1 MRKVLP
7 NPKWRERI
15 TSSGPCP
22 SPRWGDG
29 QGQASFGYAPLAC
42 PRCGTIMQ
50 LAEVWE
56 PKRGHVWM
64 RRWLET
70 HRAIKA
76 LRAAF
81 SDLRT
86 RPLGHFRQL
95 GFNFS
100 NTS

>member
-1 MRKVLP
+1 
-7 NPKWRERI
+7 
-15 TSSGPCP
+15 
-22 SPRWGDG
+22 
-29 QGQASFGYAPLAC
+29 
-42 PRCGTIMQ
+42 MQ

-76 LRAAF
+76 LREAF
-81 SDLRT
+81 ADLRQH
-86 RPLGHFRQL
+86 PLDHYQQL
-95 GFNFS
+95 GLGFS